1 MADLSQFTHK
11 YQVSKTL
18 RFELIPQGKTL
29 ENLSAYG
36 MVADDKQRSE
46 NYKKLKPIIDRIYK
60 YFIEESLKNTN
71 LDWNPLYEAIREYRK
86 EKTTATI
93 THLKEQQDLCRRAI
107 ASRFEGKVPDKGD
120 KSVKDF
126 NKKQSK
132 LFKELFG
139 KELFTDSVLE
149 QLPGVSLSD
158 EDKALLKSFD
168 KFTTYFVGFYDNRK
182 NVFSSDDISTGIPH
196 RLVQENFPKFI
207 DNCDDYKRL
216 VLVAPELK
224 EKLEKAAEATKI
236 FEDVSLD
243 EIFSIKFYNRLLQ
256 QNQIDQFNQLLGGIA
271 GAPGTPKI
279 QGLNETLNLSMQQD
293 KTLEQKLKSVP
304 HRFSPLYKQ
313 ILSDRSS
320 LSFIPEAFSSDAE
333 VLLAVQEYL
342 GNLKTEHVV
351 EDLRAIFDRLPL
363 LDLKH
368 IYVNSL
374 KLTAFSQALFGD
386 WNLCREQLR
395 VRKISNGNEKITKK
409 AIEELESWLKNSDI
423 AFTELQ
429 EALADEAL
437 PAKVNLKVQEAISGL
452 NEQMAKSLPK
462 NLKTPEEKE
471 ILKAALDALQEVYHT
486 LEWFIVSDDVETDTD
501 FYVPLKENL
510 QIIQPIIPLYNKVRN
525 FATQKPYSVE
535 KFKLNFANPTLADG
549 WDENKEQQN
558 CAVLFQKGN
567 NYYLGILNPKNKP
580 DFDNVDTE
588 KQGNCYQKM
597 VYKQFPDFSKMMP
610 KCTTQLKEVKQ
621 HFEGKDSDYILNN
634 KNFIKPLTIT
644 REVYDL
650 NNVLYDGKKKF
661 QIDYLRKT
669 KDEDGYYTAL
679 HTWIDFAKKFVA
691 SYKSTSI
698 YDTSTILPTEKYE
711 KLNEFYGA
719 LDNLFYQIK
728 FENIPE
734 EIIDTYVEDGKL
746 FLFQIYNKDF
756 AAGAT
761 GAPNLHTIY
770 WKAVFDSEN
779 VKDVVVKLNGQAELF
794 YRPKSN
800 MDVIRHKVG
809 EKLVN
814 RTLKDGSILTDE
826 LHKELYLYAN
836 GSLKKG
842 LSEDAKTI
850 LDKNLAVIYDVH
862 HEIVKDRRF
871 TTDKFF
877 FHVPLTLNYKC
888 DKNPVKFN
896 AEVQEYLK
904 ENPDTY
910 VIGIDRGERNLIY
923 AVVIDPKGRIVEQ
936 KSFNVINGFDYHG
949 KLDQREKER
958 VKARQAWTAV
968 GKIKELKQGY
978 LSLVVH
984 EISKMMVKYQAVV
997 VLENLNVG
1005 FKRVRSGIAEK
1016 AVYQQFEKMLINK
1029 LNYLMFK
1036 DAGGTEPGSV
1046 LNAYQLTAPF
1056 ESFDRINRDKRTG
1069 FLFYIPAAFTSKI
1082 DPATGFVDPF
1092 RWGTIKTLADKREF
1106 LSGFESLKFDSTTGN
1121 FILHFDVSKNKN
1133 FQKKLEGFVP
1143 DWDIIIEAN
1152 KMKTGKGATYIAG
1165 KRIEFVRDNNSQG
1178 HYEDYLPCNALAET
1192 LRQCDIPYEEGKD
1205 VLPLILEKDDSKLL
1219 HSVFKVVRL
1228 TLQMRN
1234 SNAETG
1240 EDYISSPVEDVSGS
1254 CFDSRMENE
1263 KLPKDA
1269 DANGAYHIALKGMLA
1284 LERLRKDEK
1293 MAISNND
1300 WLNYIQEKRA

>member
-1 MADLSQFTHK
+1 MANLSQFTHK

-29 ENLSAYG
+29 ENLTECG
-36 MVADDKQRSE
+36 MVGEDKQRSE
-46 NYKKLKPIIDRIYK
+46 NYKKLKPVIDRIYK
-60 YFIEESLKNTN
+60 YFIDESLIDANI
-71 LDWNPLYEAIREYRK
+71 DWNPLYEAIKNYRK
-86 EKTTATI
+86 EKTTVTVAN
-93 THLKEQQDLCRRAI
+93 LEEQQEICRKAI
-107 ASRFEGKVPDKGD
+107 ANRFEGKVPDKGD
-120 KSVKDF
+120 KNVKDF
-126 NKKQSK
+126 NKQQSK

-139 KELFTDSVLE
+139 KELFTDSVSA
-149 QLPGVSLSD
+149 QLPGVALSD
-158 EDKALLKSFD
+158 EEKTLLKSFD
-168 KFTTYFVGFYDNRK
+168 KFTTYFVGFYENRK
-182 NVFSSDDISTGIPH
+182 NVFSSEDISTAIPH

-207 DNCDDYKRL
+207 DNCDTYKR
-216 VLVAPELK
+216 VMAVAPALK
-224 EKLEKAAEATKI
+224 EKLENASAATKV
-236 FEDVSLD
+236 FEGITLD
-243 EIFSIKFYNRLLQ
+243 EIFSINFYNNLLQ
-256 QNQIDQFNQLLGGIA
+256 QNQIDRFNQLLGGIA

-279 QGLNETLNLSMQQD
+279 QGLNETLNLAMQQD
-293 KTLEQKLKSVP
+293 KTLEQKLKTIP

-320 LSFIPEAFSSDAE
+320 LSFIPDAFSDDAE
-333 VLLAVQEYL
+333 VLFAVQEYL
-342 GNLKTEHVV
+342 DNLKAEHVI
-351 EDLRAIFDRLPL
+351 ENLKALFDQLPL
-363 LDLKH
+363 LDLK
-368 IYVNSL
+368 YVYINSA
-374 KLTAFSQALFGD
+374 KLTTFSQSLFSE

-395 VRKISNGNEKITKK
+395 NWKTGNLHETLTKK
-409 AIEELESWLKNSDI
+409 AQEELEKWLKNSDV
-423 AFTELQ
+423 TLSELQ
-429 EALADEAL
+429 EAFADEAL
-437 PAKVNLKVQEAISGL
+437 SVKINKKVQEIITALKGEL
-452 NEQMAKSLPK
+452 EKDLPK
-462 NLKTPEEKE
+462 KLKSAEDKE
-471 ILKAALDALQEVYHT
+471 HLKAVLDAVQEMYHT
-486 LEWFIVSDDVETDTD
+486 LEWFMVSDNTETDAD
-501 FYVPLKENL
+501 FYARLNDAQ
-510 QIIQPIIPLYNKVRN
+510 QILQPIIPLYNKVRN

-558 CAVLFQKGN
+558 CAVLFQKEDK
-567 NYYLGILNPKNKP
+567 YYLGILNPKNKP
-580 DFDNVDTE
+580 DFDNLTSE
-588 KQGNCYQKM
+588 NQEIGYQKM

-621 HFEGKDSDYILNN
+621 HFENEDSDYVLLN

-644 REVYDL
+644 REIYDL
-650 NNVLYDGKKKF
+650 NNVLFDGKKKF

-669 KDEDGYYTAL
+669 KDEEGYYSAL
-679 HTWIDFAKKFVA
+679 HTWINFAKDFVA
-691 SYKSTSI
+691 SYKSTAI
-698 YDTSTILPTEKYE
+698 YDTSTILPTEQYE

-734 EIIDTYVEDGKL
+734 NIINAYVEEGKL

-770 WKAVFDSEN
+770 WKAVFDPEN
-779 VKDVVVKLNGQAELF
+779 MKDVVVKLNGQAELF

-800 MDVIRHKVG
+800 MDVVRHKVG

-814 RTLKDGSILTDE
+814 RTLKDGTILTDE
-826 LHKELYLYAN
+826 LHNEIYLHANGKLKKELTEEA
-836 GSLKKG
+836 KK
-842 LSEDAKTI
+842 I
-850 LDKNLAVIYDVH
+850 LVNELAVVYDVH

-923 AVVIDPKGRIVEQ
+923 AVVIDPEGKIVEQ
-936 KSFNVINGFDYHG
+936 KSFNIINGFDYHG

-958 VKARQAWTAV
+958 VKARQAWAAV

-984 EISKMMVKYQAVV
+984 EISRMMIKYQAVV

-1036 DAGGTEPGSV
+1036 DVNGTESGSV
-1046 LNAYQLTAPF
+1046 LNAYQLTDRF
-1056 ESFDRINRDKRTG
+1056 ESFTKMGLQTG

-1092 RWGTIKTLADKREF
+1092 RWGIIKTLSDKKNF
-1106 LSGFESLKFDSTTGN
+1106 LSGFDSLQYNSANGN
-1121 FILHFDVSKNKN
+1121 FTLHFDTKKNKD
-1133 FQKKLEGFVP
+1133 FQKKLEGFMP
-1143 DWDIIIEAN
+1143 DWDIVIEAN
-1152 KMKTGKGATYIAG
+1152 KKTTKNGRTYIVG
-1165 KRIEFVRDNNSQG
+1165 KRIDFVRDSNGQG
-1178 HYEDYLPCNALAET
+1178 HYEDYLPCDALAEV
-1192 LRQCDIPYEEGKD
+1192 LRQNDITYENGED
-1205 VLPLILEKDDSKLL
+1205 VLPLVLKKDDSKLL
-1219 HSVFKVVRL
+1219 HSVFKVIRL
-1228 TLQMRN
+1228 ALQIRN

-1240 EDYISSPVEDVSGS
+1240 EDYISSPVEDVSGF
-1254 CFDSRMENE
+1254 CFDSRAGNVE
-1263 KLPKDA
+1263 LPKDA
-1269 DANGAYHIALKGMLA
+1269 DANGAYHIALKGLLV
-1284 LERLRKDEK
+1284 LERLRSNEK
-1293 MAISNND
+1293 LAISNSE
-1300 WLNYIQEKRA
+1300 WLKYIQEKRA